1 MIMTVPERWQ
11 EVIDLVLAP
20 IAWIPRMQEAL
31 IAFFVSPAARWTMAL
46 KYIFLL
52 IPALLAVA
60 AVWITMLSIY
70 TLPFRASRI
79 RYVSM
84 MLLAWWDAARAVWLY
99 WVGVGR
105 VAAVAVGWAVSLV
118 ALAMRLVVSSVR
130 QMVSIPLTMSGRVT
144 QTYFQPGV
152 PWVAFVMLLCWCVL
166 EATVFTYTMIP
177 TVSVVLSDL
186 AGETE
191 PARVTTGLLFV
202 FLLLMVMGSFAC
214 LRSLVETLRKRE
226 FKFLAQMVVI
236 EISVMF
242 FEVMFLYR
250 QFIDALTPWIAQE
263 TGVVLGLRA
272 TMSLAAFG
280 WVGIRAM
287 TWFLFAQYGT
297 APLLAFIARRPLADV
312 EAPEMFASVP
322 AAPTVWWRSALDDFK
337 QELEW
342 LHTKGDQLLEYLA
355 LPALQLMAVG
365 LNFAMMIVASR
376 PAFNLPFRTLKD
388 VTETRDL
395 LATFPLTA
403 RKQPIV

>member
-1 MIMTVPERWQ
+1 MTVPERWQ

-118 ALAMRLVVSSVR
+118 ALAIRLVVSSVR

-365 LNFAMMIVASR
+365 LNFVMMIVASR

-395 LATFPLTA
+395 LATFHLTA
-403 RKQPIV
+403 RKQIG

>member
-1 MIMTVPERWQ
+1 MSVPERWQ

-118 ALAMRLVVSSVR
+118 ALAIRLVVSSVR

>member
-1 MIMTVPERWQ
+1 MTVPERWQ

-31 IAFFVSPAARWTMAL
+31 IAFFMSPAARWTMVL

-70 TLPFRASRI
+70 TLPFRASRV

-105 VAAVAVGWAVSLV
+105 VTAVAMGWAVSLV
-118 ALAMRLVVSSVR
+118 ALAIRLVVASVR

-152 PWVAFVMLLCWCVL
+152 PLVAFVMLLCWCVL

-177 TVSVVLSDL
+177 TVSVVLADL

-191 PARVTTGLLFV
+191 PARFTGGVLFV

-263 TGVVLGLRA
+263 TGVLLGFRA

-280 WVGIRAM
+280 WLGTRAM

-312 EAPEMFASVP
+312 EAPELFASVP
-322 AAPTVWWRSALDDFK
+322 ALAPAVWWRSALDDFK
-337 QELEW
+337 HELEW

-355 LPALQLMAVG
+355 LPALQLLAVG

-395 LATFPLTA
+395 LATFHLTA
-403 RKQPIV
+403 RKQPSV

>member
-1 MIMTVPERWQ
+1 MTVPERWQ

-118 ALAMRLVVSSVR
+118 ALAIRLVVSSVR

-322 AAPTVWWRSALDDFK
+322 AAPMVWWRSALDDFK

-403 RKQPIV
+403 RKQIG

>member
-1 MIMTVPERWQ
+1 MTVPERWQ

>member
-1 MIMTVPERWQ
+1 MTVPERWQ

-70 TLPFRASRI
+70 TLPFRASRV

-118 ALAMRLVVSSVR
+118 ALAIRLVVSSVR

-365 LNFAMMIVASR
+365 LNFVMMIVASR

-395 LATFPLTA
+395 LATFHLTA
-403 RKQPIV
+403 RKQPIG

>member
-1 MIMTVPERWQ
+1 MTVPERWQ

-70 TLPFRASRI
+70 TLPFRASRV

-280 WVGIRAM
+280 WVGTRAM